1 MNGFQM
7 VWHYAFRSRKEM
19 IITIVFM
26 IIGSMSA
33 AIVPRLTELIINGI
47 TDLQHPISRTELFV
61 LIGLGVAGGLA
72 SAILNGVG
80 RYYSAIVGTQ
90 AVYFVRKDVYD
101 AINRQSF
108 SFFDSIETGQLI
120 SRATSDIEMT
130 QQAFGMGITFMIQVS
145 VSSIVILVA
154 VQLTVPSLSWIL
166 YLTIAVYLLIVKYF
180 AGKMAPL
187 FYKSR
192 IAFGDLTITI
202 RENILGAQVV
212 RIFNAQNKELSKFA
226 QNNEKFKQYTVG
238 TIKYQT
244 LLMNFSKIFLGIL
257 IIFILYVG
265 GRQVI
270 NGRLNVGTLIAFLT
284 YATMISMP
292 LFMLNNVIQ
301 TFIQADASFKRVSEI
316 LQNLGETIE
325 KPDAVL
331 AENIKGE
338 IIFENVSF
346 KYSETPVLDNI
357 SFQVNPGE
365 KIAILG
371 TTGSG
376 KSTLVSLIPRYYDPT
391 LGEIKLDGRNL
402 RDYQLNSLRKNIGV
416 VSQEIFLF
424 TNSIK
429 DNIRFGKEEAS
440 DEEVIEAAKSANIHD
455 FIISLPE
462 GYNTIIGERGVQL
475 SGGQKQRLAIA
486 RALIINP
493 RILILDDSTS
503 AVDVET
509 ERKIQQSLA
518 TLMEN
523 RTSFII
529 TQRLSTIRNVDRI
542 MVLDRG
548 HLVGFDSHK
557 ALYESNALYKQMY
570 ETLFMKQKTIESK
583 TIESKTIE
591 SKTIENKTIES
602 KAIENKTSEVRLE

>member
-1 MNGFQM
+1 M
-7 VWHYAFRSRKEM
+7 V
-19 IITIVFM
+19 ITIIFM
-26 IIGSMSA
+26 IVGSISA
-33 AIVPRLTELIINGI
+33 AIVPRLTELIINGFGI
-47 TDLQHPISRTELFV
+47 LG
-61 LIGLGVAGGLA
+61 GLGA
-72 SAILNGVG
+72 AILNGVG

-101 AINRQSF
+101 SINRQSF

-120 SRATSDIEMT
+120 ARATSDIEMT
-130 QQAFGMGITFMIQVS
+130 QQAFGMGITFMIQAFT
-145 VSSIVILVA
+145 SSLVILIA
-154 VQLTVPSLSWIL
+154 VQLTVPTMAWIL
-166 YLTIAVYLLIVKYF
+166 YVTIGLYLLIVKYF
-180 AGKMAPL
+180 SGKMGPL

-192 IAFGDLTITI
+192 ISFGDLTTTI

-212 RIFNAQNKELSKFA
+212 RIFNAQKKELFKFE
-226 QNNEKFKQYTVG
+226 QNNKKFKDYSVE

-257 IIFILYVG
+257 VLIILYIG

-270 NGRLNVGTLIAFLT
+270 DGKLNIGTLIAFLT
-284 YATMISMP
+284 YATMVSMP
-292 LFMLNNVIQ
+292 LFMLNNVIM

-325 KPDAVL
+325 KPNAVVPD
-331 AENIKGE
+331 NIRGE

-357 SFQVNPGE
+357 TFQVNPGE

-376 KSTLVSLIPRYYDPT
+376 KSTLISLIPRYYDPT
-391 LGEIKLDGRNL
+391 SGEIKLDGIDL
-402 RDYQLNSLRKNIGV
+402 REYQIKGLRMNIGV

-429 DNIRFGKEEAS
+429 DNIRFGKEDAT
-440 DEEVIEAAKSANIHD
+440 DEEVIQAAKSANIHD
-455 FIISLPE
+455 FIMNLPD

-486 RALIINP
+486 RALIVNP
-493 RILILDDSTS
+493 KILILDDSTS

-509 ERKIQQSLA
+509 ERKIQEALSK
-518 TLMEN
+518 LMEN
-523 RTSFII
+523 RTAFII

-542 MVLDRG
+542 MILDRG
-548 HLVGFDSHK
+548 HLVGFDTHK
-557 ALYESNALYKQMY
+557 SLYESNALYRQMY
-570 ETLFMKQKTIESK
+570 ETLFTKQKAITTETMEES
-583 TIESKTIE
+583 
-591 SKTIENKTIES
+591 
-602 KAIENKTSEVRLE
+602 A